1 MAITARTWVDNTIAT
16 AAQLNTIR
24 DDINYLNSQVAS
36 QFFLSAQ
43 GGTVPT
49 TSGCAA
55 AAQEE
60 FATNKHN
67 AITCAFDGTS
77 IEHIQWSYPLPADY
91 GGGTV
96 IYQVYWYCN
105 NASGNSAVFGLKGAS
120 LGDSDAADRIYGTA
134 IEVTDANNANADL
147 NISAASG
154 ALTIGNNPVAG
165 DMVLWD
171 FYRDPTDGSDN
182 LTAIDALFWWV
193 KITYTRT

>member
-1 MAITARTWVDNTIAT
+1 MAVTARTWVDNTIAT

-24 DDINYLNSQVAS
+24 DDINYLNTQVSS

-60 FATNKHN
+60 LSTNKHN
-67 AITCAFDGTS
+67 IISCAFDSSTP
-77 IEHIQWSYPLPADY
+77 EHLHWSYPLPSDY
-91 GGGTV
+91 NGGT
-96 IYQVYWYCN
+96 ITYQVYWYCN
-105 NASGNSAVFGLKGAS
+105 DASSNSAVFGLAGSS
-120 LGDSDAADRIYGTA
+120 LGDSDAMDRVYGTA

-147 NISAASG
+147 NISAVSG
-154 ALTIGNNPVAG
+154 AVSIANSPVAG

-171 FYRDPTDGSDN
+171 FYRDPSDGSDD
-182 LTAIDALFWWV
+182 LAVDALFWWV